1 MRLLSIGNS
10 FSQDAHAY
18 LHDAACSLGLDI
30 ECLNLYIG
38 GCSLERHYNN
48 LLSGEK
54 AYSPEYNGIPRE
66 GLVSLGEILEGNR
79 FDVVTLQQASHFS
92 GKYETYHPYID
103 ELYKKVIETQPYAK
117 VYIHE
122 TWAYEID
129 STHSAFPDYNSSQKQ
144 MYDMLHSAYAKAASE
159 LGVDIIPVGSAVQYI
174 RENVSEFDYSNGGI
188 SLNRDGFHLS
198 IPLGRFLAALVWI
211 EKLTGKDVTDV
222 SYFPPECTDNDKK
235 LIKVIAANVH
245 KYMTA
250 AGR

>member
-117 VYIHE
+117 
-122 TWAYEID
+122 
-129 STHSAFPDYNSSQKQ
+129 
-144 MYDMLHSAYAKAASE
+144 AASE